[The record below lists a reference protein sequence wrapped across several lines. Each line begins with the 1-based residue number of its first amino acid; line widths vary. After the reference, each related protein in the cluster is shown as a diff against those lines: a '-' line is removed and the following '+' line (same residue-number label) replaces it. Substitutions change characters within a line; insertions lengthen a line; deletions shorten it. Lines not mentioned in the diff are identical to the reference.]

1 MSSEWSRKRRS
12 LEQYLV
18 NRRSVLKGGLAAG
31 AALAVPGVAGRALAA
46 PEDPLHFVGWQYN
59 PQIVAEN
66 VETFKT
72 LNDENVN
79 YELVP
84 GEYHA
89 VVETKLIAGQ
99 HIDMM
104 YSEEDRILRWNRAGW
119 SRSLDGLPGLDEIKA
134 NMYDV
139 NVHNMSLP
147 DGSLGGMPYYTGFN
161 SFVCNQNH
169 LDAAGIEPPAT
180 WDELLDQC
188 RKLKTDG
195 ISDYPYISAWTRQW
209 PTLSWS
215 LFAAWYSEGAK
226 VFDENFD
233 PAFDENFRKILEVHR
248 TLYDEGLV
256 VPDIMT
262 LQGEAV
268 PNFATGQHTYMIVH
282 EYDQKVFNTPELS
295 QIAGACRNAIMPGK
309 TRSTFIWTAVYQMGA
324 NPVDELRAWD
334 LMQFFGG
341 KAKDGKYPR
350 RHPLGPRF
358 RPRHATQ
365 GGHRESRSAGCL
377 LAMEGLGGRDP
388 AARNR
393 DHARRRQDH
402 VVPGVGLVHDGR
414 NAGLHPWRTIHG
426 RGHRQAACQGGR
438 AEGALSGLILIRQL
452 FRLLP
457 PEGRERPRRKSIDG
471 SIKTA

>member
-341 KAKDGKYPR
+341 KAKDGNYHVATR
-350 RHPLGPRF
+350 WALDFGLGTPHKEVIESPEVQAAF
-358 RPRHATQ
+358 SQWKDLEVATQ
-365 GGHRESRSAGCL
+365 QLETATTRDVAKTMWFPEWDWYMMGEMQDYIRGEQSTDEVIDKLHAKAVEL
-377 LAMEGLGGRDP
+377 KGLYP
-388 AARNR
+388 A
-393 DHARRRQDH
+393 
-402 VVPGVGLVHDGR
+402 
-414 NAGLHPWRTIHG
+414 
-426 RGHRQAACQGGR
+426 
-438 AEGALSGLILIRQL
+438 
-452 FRLLP
+452 
-457 PEGRERPRRKSIDG
+457 
-471 SIKTA
+471 

>member
-18 NRRSVLKGGLAAG
+18 DRRSVLKGGLAAG

-72 LNDENVN
+72 INDENVN

-134 NMYDV
+134 KMYDV

-341 KAKDGKYPR
+341 KAKDGNYHVATR
-350 RHPLGPRF
+350 WALDFGLGTPHKEVIESPEVQAAF
-358 RPRHATQ
+358 SQWKDLEVATQ
-365 GGHRESRSAGCL
+365 QLETATTRDVAKTMWFPEWDWYMMGEMQDYIRGEQSTDEVIDKLHAKAVEL
-377 LAMEGLGGRDP
+377 KGLYP
-388 AARNR
+388 A
-393 DHARRRQDH
+393 
-402 VVPGVGLVHDGR
+402 
-414 NAGLHPWRTIHG
+414 
-426 RGHRQAACQGGR
+426 
-438 AEGALSGLILIRQL
+438 
-452 FRLLP
+452 
-457 PEGRERPRRKSIDG
+457 
-471 SIKTA
+471 

>member
-1 MSSEWSRKRRS
+1 MSSEWSRKSRNLDKYLTDRRT
-12 LEQYLV
+12 
-18 NRRSVLKGGLAAG
+18 VLKGGLAAG
-31 AALAVPGVAGRALAA
+31 AALAVPGVAGKALAA

-66 VETFKT
+66 VETFKKIS
-72 LNDENVN
+72 DENVN

-119 SRSLDGLPGLDEIKA
+119 TRSLDGLPGLDEIKA
-134 NMYDV
+134 KMYDV

-169 LDAAGIEPPAT
+169 LDAGGIEPPAT

-188 RKLKTDG
+188 RKLKADG
-195 ISDYPYISAWTRQW
+195 ISEYPYISAWTRQW

-226 VFDENFD
+226 VFDENND
-233 PAFDENFRKILEVHR
+233 PAFDENFRKVLEVHR
-248 TLYDEGLV
+248 ALYEEELV

-282 EYDQKVFNTPELS
+282 EYDQKVFNTPEMS

-324 NPVDELRAWD
+324 DPVDELRAWD

-341 KAKDGKYPR
+341 KAKDGNYHVATR
-350 RHPLGPRF
+350 WALDFGLGTPHKEVIESDAVQAAF
-358 RPRHATQ
+358 SQWKDLGVATQ
-365 GGHRESRSAGCL
+365 QLETATTRDVAKTMWFPEWDWYMMGEMQDYIRGEQSTDEVIDKLHAKAVEL
-377 LAMEGLGGRDP
+377 KGLYP
-388 AARNR
+388 A
-393 DHARRRQDH
+393 
-402 VVPGVGLVHDGR
+402 
-414 NAGLHPWRTIHG
+414 
-426 RGHRQAACQGGR
+426 
-438 AEGALSGLILIRQL
+438 
-452 FRLLP
+452 
-457 PEGRERPRRKSIDG
+457 
-471 SIKTA
+471 

>member
-1 MSSEWSRKRRS
+1 MSSEWSRKRRN

-18 NRRSVLKGGLAAG
+18 DRRSVLKGGVAAG

-188 RKLKTDG
+188 RKLKADG

-215 LFAAWYSEGAK
+215 LFSAWYSEGAK

-233 PAFDENFRKILEVHR
+233 PAFDENFRKVLEDHR
-248 TLYDEGLV
+248 TLYEEELV

-282 EYDQKVFNTPELS
+282 EYDQKVFNTPEMS

-324 NPVDELRAWD
+324 DPVDELRAWD

-341 KAKDGKYPR
+341 KAKDGKYHVATR
-350 RHPLGPRF
+350 WALDFGLGTPHKEVIESDAVQAAF
-358 RPRHATQ
+358 SQWKDLEVATQ
-365 GGHRESRSAGCL
+365 QLETATTRDVAKTMWFPEWDWYMMGEMQDYIRGEQSTDEVIDKLHAKAVEL
-377 LAMEGLGGRDP
+377 KGLYP
-388 AARNR
+388 A
-393 DHARRRQDH
+393 
-402 VVPGVGLVHDGR
+402 
-414 NAGLHPWRTIHG
+414 
-426 RGHRQAACQGGR
+426 
-438 AEGALSGLILIRQL
+438 
-452 FRLLP
+452 
-457 PEGRERPRRKSIDG
+457 
-471 SIKTA
+471 

>member
-18 NRRSVLKGGLAAG
+18 DRRSVLKGGLAAG
-31 AALAVPGVAGRALAA
+31 AALAVPGVAGQALAA

-248 TLYDEGLV
+248 TLYDEELV

-341 KAKDGKYPR
+341 KAKDGKYHVATR
-350 RHPLGPRF
+350 WALDFGLGTPHKEVIESPEVQAAF
-358 RPRHATQ
+358 SQWKDLGVATQ
-365 GGHRESRSAGCL
+365 QLETATTRDVAKTMWFPEWDWYMMGEMQDYIRGEQSTDEVIDKLHAKAVEL
-377 LAMEGLGGRDP
+377 KGLYP
-388 AARNR
+388 A
-393 DHARRRQDH
+393 
-402 VVPGVGLVHDGR
+402 
-414 NAGLHPWRTIHG
+414 
-426 RGHRQAACQGGR
+426 
-438 AEGALSGLILIRQL
+438 
-452 FRLLP
+452 
-457 PEGRERPRRKSIDG
+457 
-471 SIKTA
+471 

>member
-1 MSSEWSRKRRS
+1 MSSEWSRKRRN

-18 NRRSVLKGGLAAG
+18 DRRSVLKGGVAAG

-119 SRSLDGLPGLDEIKA
+119 TRSLDGLPGLDEIKA

-188 RKLKTDG
+188 RKLKADG

-215 LFAAWYSEGAK
+215 LFSAWYSEGAK

-233 PAFDENFRKILEVHR
+233 PAFDENFRKVLEDHR
-248 TLYDEGLV
+248 TLYEEELV

-282 EYDQKVFNTPELS
+282 EYDQKVFNTPEMS

-324 NPVDELRAWD
+324 DPVDELRAWD

-341 KAKDGKYPR
+341 KAKDGKYHVATR
-350 RHPLGPRF
+350 WALDFGLGTPHKEVIESDAVQAAF
-358 RPRHATQ
+358 SQWKDLEVATQ
-365 GGHRESRSAGCL
+365 QLETATTRDVAKTMWFPEWDWYMMGEMQDYIRGEQSTDEVIDKLHAKAVEL
-377 LAMEGLGGRDP
+377 KGLYP
-388 AARNR
+388 A
-393 DHARRRQDH
+393 
-402 VVPGVGLVHDGR
+402 
-414 NAGLHPWRTIHG
+414 
-426 RGHRQAACQGGR
+426 
-438 AEGALSGLILIRQL
+438 
-452 FRLLP
+452 
-457 PEGRERPRRKSIDG
+457 
-471 SIKTA
+471 

>member
-1 MSSEWSRKRRS
+1 MSSEWSRRRRN

-31 AALAVPGVAGRALAA
+31 AALAVPGVAGKALAA

-104 YSEEDRILRWNRAGW
+104 YSEEDRIVRWNRAGW
-119 SRSLDGLPGLDEIKA
+119 TRSLDGLPGLDQIKA

-147 DGSLGGMPYYTGFN
+147 DGGLGGLPYYTGFN

-169 LDAAGIEPPAT
+169 LDAAGMEPPAT

-188 RKLKTDG
+188 RKLKADG
-195 ISDYPYISAWTRQW
+195 ISDHPYISAWTRQW

-233 PAFDENFRKILEVHR
+233 PAFDENFRKICEVHR
-248 TLYDEGLV
+248 TLYEEELV

-324 NPVDELRAWD
+324 DPVDELRAWD

-341 KAKDGKYPR
+341 KAKDGKY
-350 RHPLGPRF
+350 HV
-358 RPRHATQ
+358 AT
-365 GGHRESRSAGCL
+365 RWALEF
-377 LAMEGLGGRDP
+377 GLGTPHKEVIESDEVQASFSQWKDLAVATEQLETATTRDVAKTMWFPEWDWYMMGEMQDYIRGEQSTDEVIDKLHAKAVELKGLYP
-388 AARNR
+388 A
-393 DHARRRQDH
+393 
-402 VVPGVGLVHDGR
+402 
-414 NAGLHPWRTIHG
+414 
-426 RGHRQAACQGGR
+426 
-438 AEGALSGLILIRQL
+438 
-452 FRLLP
+452 
-457 PEGRERPRRKSIDG
+457 
-471 SIKTA
+471 

>member
-1 MSSEWSRKRRS
+1 MSNEWSRKRRN

-18 NRRSVLKGGLAAG
+18 DRRSVLKGGLAAG
-31 AALAVPGVAGRALAA
+31 AALAVPGVAGKALAA

-104 YSEEDRILRWNRAGW
+104 YSEEDRIVRWNRAGW
-119 SRSLDGLPGLDEIKA
+119 TRSLDGLPGLDEIKA

-147 DGSLGGMPYYTGFN
+147 DGSLGGLPYYTGFN
-161 SFVCNQNH
+161 SFVCNQKH

-195 ISDYPYISAWTRQW
+195 VSDHPYISAWTRQW

-233 PAFDENFRKILEVHR
+233 PAFDENFRKICEVHR
-248 TLYDEGLV
+248 TLYEEELV

-282 EYDQKVFNTPELS
+282 EYDQKVFNTPEMS

-341 KAKDGKYPR
+341 KAKDGKYHVATR
-350 RHPLGPRF
+350 WALDFGLGTPHKEVIESEAVQAAF
-358 RPRHATQ
+358 SQWKDLEVATQ
-365 GGHRESRSAGCL
+365 QLETATTRDVAKTMWFPEWDWYMMGEMQDYIRGEQSTDEVIDKLHAKAVEL
-377 LAMEGLGGRDP
+377 KGLYP
-388 AARNR
+388 A
-393 DHARRRQDH
+393 
-402 VVPGVGLVHDGR
+402 
-414 NAGLHPWRTIHG
+414 
-426 RGHRQAACQGGR
+426 
-438 AEGALSGLILIRQL
+438 
-452 FRLLP
+452 
-457 PEGRERPRRKSIDG
+457 
-471 SIKTA
+471 

>member
-1 MSSEWSRKRRS
+1 MSSEWSRKRRN

-18 NRRSVLKGGLAAG
+18 DRRSVLKGGLAAG
-31 AALAVPGVAGRALAA
+31 AALAVPGVAGKALAA

-104 YSEEDRILRWNRAGW
+104 YSEEDRIVRWNRAGW
-119 SRSLDGLPGLDEIKA
+119 TRSLDGLPGLDEIKA

-139 NVHNMSLP
+139 NVHNMALP
-147 DGSLGGMPYYTGFN
+147 DGSLGGLPYYTGFN
-161 SFVCNQNH
+161 SFVCNQKH
-169 LDAAGIEPPAT
+169 LDAAGMEPPAT

-188 RKLKTDG
+188 RKLKADG

-233 PAFDENFRKILEVHR
+233 PAFDENFRKICEVHR
-248 TLYDEGLV
+248 TLYEEELV

-282 EYDQKVFNTPELS
+282 EYDQKVFNTPEMS

-324 NPVDELRAWD
+324 DPVDELRAWD

-341 KAKDGKYPR
+341 KAKDGKYHVATR
-350 RHPLGPRF
+350 WALDFGLGTPHKEVIESGAVQAAF
-358 RPRHATQ
+358 SQWKDLDVATQ
-365 GGHRESRSAGCL
+365 QLETATTRDVAKTMWFPEWDWYMMGEMQDYIRGERSTDEVIDKLHDKAVEL
-377 LAMEGLGGRDP
+377 KGLYP
-388 AARNR
+388 A
-393 DHARRRQDH
+393 
-402 VVPGVGLVHDGR
+402 
-414 NAGLHPWRTIHG
+414 
-426 RGHRQAACQGGR
+426 
-438 AEGALSGLILIRQL
+438 
-452 FRLLP
+452 
-457 PEGRERPRRKSIDG
+457 
-471 SIKTA
+471 

>member
-1 MSSEWSRKRRS
+1 MSSEWSRKRRN

-18 NRRSVLKGGLAAG
+18 NRRAVLKGGLAAG
-31 AALAVPGVAGRALAA
+31 AAMAVPGVASKALAA

-104 YSEEDRILRWNRAGW
+104 YSEEDRITRWNRAGW
-119 SRSLDGLPGLDEIKA
+119 TRSLDGLPGLDEIKA

-147 DGSLGGMPYYTGFN
+147 DGSLGGLPYYTGFN
-161 SFVCNQNH
+161 AFLCNQNH

-180 WDELLDQC
+180 WDEVLDQC
-188 RKLKTDG
+188 RKLKADG
-195 ISDYPYISAWTRQW
+195 ISEYPYVSDWTRQW
-209 PTLSWS
+209 WALSWS
-215 LFAAWYSEGAK
+215 LFGAWYSEGSK

-233 PAFDENFRKILEVHR
+233 PAFDENFRKICEVHR
-248 TLYDEGLV
+248 TLYEEELV

-262 LQGEAV
+262 LQGGAT
-268 PNFATGQHTYMIVH
+268 PALATGQHTYSILH
-282 EYDQKVFNTPELS
+282 DYNHKVVNTPETS
-295 QIAGACRNAIMPGK
+295 QIAGACRNVIMPGK

-324 NPVDELRAWD
+324 DPVDELRAWD

-341 KAKDGKYPR
+341 KAKDGKY
-350 RHPLGPRF
+350 HV
-358 RPRHATQ
+358 AT
-365 GGHRESRSAGCL
+365 RWAL
-377 LAMEGLGGRDP
+377 DFGLGTPHKEVIESDEVHASFSEWKDMAVATEQLETATTRDVAKTMWFPEWDWYMMGEMQDYMRGEQSTDEVIDKLHDKAVEVKGLYP
-388 AARNR
+388 A
-393 DHARRRQDH
+393 
-402 VVPGVGLVHDGR
+402 
-414 NAGLHPWRTIHG
+414 
-426 RGHRQAACQGGR
+426 
-438 AEGALSGLILIRQL
+438 
-452 FRLLP
+452 
-457 PEGRERPRRKSIDG
+457 
-471 SIKTA
+471 

>member
-18 NRRSVLKGGLAAG
+18 DRRSVLKGGLAAG
-31 AALAVPGVAGRALAA
+31 AAMAVPGVAGQALAA

-341 KAKDGKYPR
+341 KAKDGKYHVATR
-350 RHPLGPRF
+350 WALDFGLGTPHKEVIESPEVQAAF
-358 RPRHATQ
+358 SQWKDLEIATQ
-365 GGHRESRSAGCL
+365 QLETATTRDVAKTMWFPEWDWYMMGEMQDYIRGEQSTDEVIDKLHAKAVEL
-377 LAMEGLGGRDP
+377 KGLYP
-388 AARNR
+388 A
-393 DHARRRQDH
+393 
-402 VVPGVGLVHDGR
+402 
-414 NAGLHPWRTIHG
+414 
-426 RGHRQAACQGGR
+426 
-438 AEGALSGLILIRQL
+438 
-452 FRLLP
+452 
-457 PEGRERPRRKSIDG
+457 
-471 SIKTA
+471 